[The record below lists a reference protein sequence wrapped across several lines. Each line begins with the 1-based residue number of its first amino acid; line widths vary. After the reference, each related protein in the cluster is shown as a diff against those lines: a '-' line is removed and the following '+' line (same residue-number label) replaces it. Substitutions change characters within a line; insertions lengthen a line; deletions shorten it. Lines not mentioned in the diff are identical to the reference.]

1 MGRKGRGV
9 SRYIDADDLEKA
21 IYKWMPKDQE
31 TWMDSEIPPIE
42 NLVVSIMM
50 TIEEQ
55 ETIDAEPVRHGK
67 WIRWRENGIKRC
79 KCSECFT
86 SYGNMDTPYCPNCG
100 AKMDG
105 ERKEE

>member
-1 MGRKGRGV
+1 MRL
-9 SRYIDADDLEKA
+9 IDADSLEKE

-55 ETIDAEPVRHGK
+55 ETIDAVPVEWLQAHITTIEQQRLLDE
-67 WIRWRENGIKRC
+67 WV
-79 KCSECFT
+79 
-86 SYGNMDTPYCPNCG
+86 
-100 AKMDG
+100 
-105 ERKEE
+105 ERKADEIN

>member
-1 MGRKGRGV
+1 M

-31 TWMDSEIPPIE
+31 TWMDSEITPIE

-55 ETIDAEPVRHGK
+55 PTVDMLSCDGCRYEQFGNH
-67 WIRWRENGIKRC
+67 RC
-79 KCSECFT
+79 YSCTRNFADR
-86 SYGNMDTPYCPNCG
+86 Y
-100 AKMDG
+100 

>member
-1 MGRKGRGV
+1 MKL
-9 SRYIDADDLEKA
+9 IDADSLEKE

-55 ETIDAEPVRHGK
+55 ETIDAVPVEWLQAHITTIEQQRLLDE
-67 WIRWRENGIKRC
+67 WV
-79 KCSECFT
+79 
-86 SYGNMDTPYCPNCG
+86 
-100 AKMDG
+100 
-105 ERKEE
+105 ERKADEIN